1 MAVLMAMVDPET
13 LYVQLSVLL
22 ASVPD
27 FAAPGPLSEEAETW
41 LARAYA
47 LVQAGGDARDIVD
60 MKQALANFGELIYR
74 AEAARPLL
82 AILRRTAA
90 VAELASPTAV
100 RGAFIHAGDVFAA
113 MIALGKIFKG
123 ATKDVLIVDPY
134 MDEVALSDFALQV
147 PENVPIRLLSDNAT
161 VKPTLRPAHDRWLK
175 QYPTSRPL
183 EARLAPDRTL
193 HDRVIIIDG
202 NAAYISTQSLN
213 ALAAR
218 SPATVI
224 RADPET
230 TKLKIEAYEN
240 IWRSA
245 TGL

>member
-1 MAVLMAMVDPET
+1 MTAVFKIDPET
-13 LYVQLSVLL
+13 LYAQLSVLL
-22 ASVPD
+22 ASVPN
-27 FAAPGPLSEEAETW
+27 FAAPGPLSQEAEDW

-47 LVQAGGDARDIVD
+47 LVDAGGNAVDILE
-60 MKQALANFGELIYR
+60 MRNATSNFGELIFR
-74 AEAARPLL
+74 ETRPLL

-90 VAELASPTAV
+90 VAELTSPTAV
-100 RGAFIHAGDVFAA
+100 QGAFIHAGDVFAA

-134 MDEVALSDFALQV
+134 MDETALSDFALMV
-147 PENVPIRLLSDNAT
+147 PETVPIRLLSDNFS
-161 VKPTLRPAHDRWLK
+161 VKPTLRPARDRWLK
-175 QYPTSRPL
+175 QYPISRPL

-218 SPATVI
+218 SPATVM

-230 TKLKIEAYEN
+230 TNLKIDAYEK

-245 TGL
+245 TVL

>member
-1 MAVLMAMVDPET
+1 
-13 LYVQLSVLL
+13 
-22 ASVPD
+22 
-27 FAAPGPLSEEAETW
+27 
-41 LARAYA
+41 
-47 LVQAGGDARDIVD
+47 
-60 MKQALANFGELIYR
+60 MKQITTNFGELIFR
-74 AEAARPLL
+74 MQAAKPMLS
-82 AILRRTAA
+82 ILRRTAA
-90 VAELASPTAV
+90 VAELESPTAAQ
-100 RGAFIHAGDVFAA
+100 GAFIHAGDVFAA

-134 MDEVALSDFALQV
+134 MDETALSDFALMV
-147 PENVPIRLLSDNAT
+147 PETVPIRLLSDNLS
-161 VKPTLRPAHDRWLK
+161 VKPTLRPARDRWLK
-175 QYPTSRPL
+175 QYTSRPL

-218 SPATVI
+218 SPATVM

-230 TKLKIEAYEN
+230 TKLKIEAYET
-240 IWRSA
+240 IWKSA

>member
-1 MAVLMAMVDPET
+1 
-13 LYVQLSVLL
+13 
-22 ASVPD
+22 
-27 FAAPGPLSEEAETW
+27 

-47 LVQAGGDARDIVD
+47 LVRAGGDALDIVE
-60 MKQALANFGELIYR
+60 MKQAQANFGALVYR
-74 AEAARPLL
+74 EEAAKPLL

-100 RGAFIHAGDVFAA
+100 QGAFIHAGDVFAA

-147 PENVPIRLLSDNAT
+147 PENVPIRLLSDNAK
-161 VKPTLRPAHDRWLK
+161 VKPTLRPACDRWLK
-175 QYPTSRPL
+175 QYPSRPL

-213 ALAAR
+213 AFAAR

>member
-1 MAVLMAMVDPET
+1 
-13 LYVQLSVLL
+13 
-22 ASVPD
+22 VPN
-27 FAAPGPLSEEAETW
+27 FTTPGPLSQEAEAW

-47 LVQAGGDARDIVD
+47 LVDAGGNPLDIVE
-60 MKQALANFGELIYR
+60 MRQQTTHFGGLVYR
-74 AEAARPLL
+74 EEAAKPLL
-82 AILRRTAA
+82 AIPRRTAA
-90 VAELASPTAV
+90 VAELAAPTAV
-100 RGAFIHAGDVFAA
+100 QGAFIHAGDVFTA

-134 MDEVALSDFALQV
+134 MDAVALSDFALQV

-161 VKPTLRPAHDRWLK
+161 VKPTLRPARDRWQK

-202 NAAYISTQSLN
+202 SAAYISTQSLN

-218 SPATVI
+218 SPATVM
-224 RADPET
+224 RADAET

-245 TGL
+245 AGL

>member
-1 MAVLMAMVDPET
+1 MDAAT
-13 LYVQLSVLL
+13 RHQQLSVLL

-27 FAAPGPLSEEAETW
+27 FEALGPLSPEAETW

-47 LVQAGGDARDIVD
+47 LVRAGGDVGDIVN
-60 MKQALANFGELIYR
+60 MKQLTTDFEEKVYR
-74 AEAARPLL
+74 DQAAKRVLD
-82 AILRRTAA
+82 ILRRTAA
-90 VAELASPTAV
+90 VAELASPTSAQ
-100 RGAFIHAGDVFAA
+100 GAFIHSGDVFAA

-134 MDEVALSDFALQV
+134 MDETALSDFALMV
-147 PENVPIRLLSDNAT
+147 PETVPIRLLSDNFY
-161 VKPTLRPAHDRWLK
+161 VRPTLRPARDRWLK
-175 QYPTSRPL
+175 QYSTSRPL

-202 NAAYISTQSLN
+202 SAAYISTQSLN

-218 SPATVI
+218 SPATIMRV
-224 RADPET
+224 DPET
-230 TKLKIEAYEN
+230 TKLKIEAYET
-240 IWRSA
+240 IWKSA

>member
-1 MAVLMAMVDPET
+1 VFKIEPET
-13 LYVQLSVLL
+13 LYAQLSVLL
-22 ASVPD
+22 ASAPN
-27 FAAPGPLSEEAETW
+27 FAAPGPLSQETEEW

-47 LVQAGGDARDIVD
+47 LVEAGGNTLDIVE
-60 MKQALANFGELIYR
+60 MRNVTSNFGELVYR
-74 AEAARPLL
+74 AAAAKPLL

-100 RGAFIHAGDVFAA
+100 QGAFIHAGDVFAA

-123 ATKDVLIVDPY
+123 ATKDVLLVDPY

-147 PENVPIRLLSDNAT
+147 PEKVPVRLLSDNAT
-161 VKPTLRPAHDRWLK
+161 VKPTLRPARDRWLK

-183 EARLAPDRTL
+183 EARLAPNRTL

-202 NAAYISTQSLN
+202 NAVYISTQSLN

-218 SPATVI
+218 SPATVM
-224 RADPET
+224 RADAET
-230 TKLKIEAYEN
+230 TKLKIEAYED

-245 TGL
+245 AGL